1 MNKELL
7 ELIQLEAKNNEAIT
21 LNCWMNR
28 QIVYLL

>member
-1 MNKELL
+1 MNKDLL

-28 QIVYLL
+28 QIS

>member
-1 MNKELL
+1 MNKEIS

-28 QIVYLL
+28 QIS

>member
-28 QIVYLL
+28 QIS

>member
-7 ELIQLEAKNNEAIT
+7 GLIQLDAKNNEAIT

-28 QIVYLL
+28 QIRWY